1 MLGFFVVIN
10 VLWAALHV
18 YAVRRLLRPLRVA
31 GRVRRW
37 FLHALVVVP
46 ALLSPFVFVVD
57 RWLSPPLALAY
68 RWLAWSYIGT
78 FSTLVA
84 LLLVRDLT
92 LLALLGVERWRTRRG
107 QPPLAPASPERRDF
121 LLNASSGVLV
131 SATGALSAYG
141 LREARK
147 LPEVVRVDVPIRD
160 LPPELDG
167 YHIVQLSDMHV
178 GETIDKDFILPII
191 EAVTS
196 LAPDLIALTG
206 DLVDGSV
213 ERLRADVS
221 PLAYLRAPDGVLCVT
236 GNHEYYSGVDAWCEQ
251 YRALG
256 MTVLNNEHVLVQRRG
271 ARMLVAGVTDHRE
284 SRRFGAHGSDPARA
298 LAGAPAHDVRVLLA
312 HQPRSALEAHKHG
325 FALQL
330 SGHTHGGQFF
340 PWNLVV
346 GLVQPITQGLAK
358 IGEMWVYVNRGTCY
372 WGPPLRSF
380 VPAEISSIR
389 LKRA

>member
-1 MLGFFVVIN
+1 MLGFFVVVN
-10 VLWAALHV
+10 VLWVALHV
-18 YAVRRLLRPLRVA
+18 YLVRRLLRPLNVA
-31 GRVRRW
+31 SRARRRL
-37 FLHALVVVP
+37 LHALFVPP
-46 ALLSPFVFVVD
+46 ALLAPLVFLVD
-57 RWLSPPLALAY
+57 RWLSPSFALAY
-68 RWLAWSYIGT
+68 RWLAWSYIGA
-78 FSTLVA
+78 FSTLFA
-84 LLLVRDLT
+84 LLLTRDLS
-92 LLALLGVERWRTRRG
+92 LLGLRALDLLRARSGR
-107 QPPLAPASPERRDF
+107 PPLLPASPERRDF

-131 SATGALSAYG
+131 SATAALSAYG

-147 LPEVVRVDVPIRD
+147 TPEVVRVEVPIRG
-160 LPPELDG
+160 LPRELDG

-213 ERLRADVS
+213 DQLRADVS

-236 GNHEYYSGVDAWCEQ
+236 GNHEYYSGAEAWCAAF
-251 YRALG
+251 RTLG
-256 MTVLNNEHVLVQRRG
+256 MTVLNNEHVLVQRAG
-271 ARMLVAGVTDHRE
+271 ARLLIAGVTDLREGHRLP
-284 SRRFGAHGSDPARA
+284 GHGSDPVRA
-298 LAGAPAHDVRVLLA
+298 LAGAPAHDVRLLLA

-346 GLVQPITQGLAK
+346 GLVQPVAKGLAK

-380 VPAEISSIR
+380 VPAEITS
-389 LKRA
+389 LKLRRA

>member
-1 MLGFFVVIN
+1 MLGFFIVVN
-10 VLWAALHV
+10 VLWAALHI
-18 YAVRRLLRPLRVA
+18 YLARRLLGPLRVA
-31 GRVRRW
+31 SRTRRRLLYAS
-37 FLHALVVVP
+37 FALP
-46 ALLSPFVFVVD
+46 ALLAPLVFMVD
-57 RWLSPPLALAY
+57 RWLSPTFALTY

-78 FSTLVA
+78 FSTLFA
-84 LLLVRDLT
+84 LILARDLM
-92 LLALLGVERWRTRRG
+92 LLSARGLDKLRARRV
-107 QPPLAPASPERRDF
+107 QPPLVPESPARRDF

-131 SATGALSAYG
+131 STTAALSAYG

-147 LPEVVRVDVPIRD
+147 APEVVQVEVPIRG
-160 LPPELDG
+160 LPAALDG

-213 ERLRADVS
+213 DKLRADIS
-221 PLAYLRAPDGVLCVT
+221 PLAYLRARDGVLCVT
-236 GNHEYYSGVDAWCEQ
+236 GNHEYYSGVEAWCDE
-251 YRALG
+251 YRTLG
-256 MTVLNNEHVLVQRRG
+256 MTVLNNEHTLIERAD
-271 ARMLVAGVTDHRE
+271 ARMLIAGVTDIRE
-284 SRRFGAHGSDPARA
+284 GKHVAGHSSDPARA
-298 LAGAPAHDVRVLLA
+298 LAGAPAHDVRLLLA

-346 GLVQPITQGLAK
+346 GFVQPVSQGLAK

-380 VPAEISSIR
+380 VPAEITSLR
-389 LKRA
+389 LKRV